1 MKYLQ
6 EKIEFLEM
14 RYNKKKIT
22 TMENEINIAEILK
35 DCPNGTNLYS
45 PLFGEGKLK
54 QVDSN
59 AICPIRITANKDE
72 EISFYYDGR
81 YLANYLDAEC
91 LLFPSSEMR
100 DWTKFFKRG
109 DVVYIKEAN
118 CVTDYAIFESWKND
132 DYTEFNASIFYSNKS
147 GFAERKVC
155 TAKLYT
161 KANDILKAK
170 LITFIEQ
177 HYNGKYNP
185 ETLQVEPVKRPFM
198 PFDKVLVRDNAAQ
211 LWKANYFSHY
221 EEDDEDYPYTC
232 IDNSYHCCIP
242 YENNKH
248 LLGTSEAYTEGG
260 SE

>member
-1 MKYLQ
+1 
-6 EKIEFLEM
+6 
-14 RYNKKKIT
+14 
-22 TMENEINIAEILK
+22 MENKINIAEILK
-35 DCPNGTNLYS
+35 DCPKGMKMYS
-45 PLFGEGKLK
+45 PIYGKVELWKVNSNSVYSIMTATSIDRAGTFTSEGRLYEKYP
-54 QVDSN
+54 S
-59 AICPIRITANKDE
+59 
-72 EISFYYDGR
+72 
-81 YLANYLDAEC
+81 AEC

-109 DVVYIKEAN
+109 DVVRSIDDGAQAVFKGW
-118 CVTDYAIFESWKND
+118 ESD
-132 DYTEFNASIFYSNKS
+132 DYTSFYASIVHHAEVDEWDEDIVFAVESFYKEYEEFAR
-147 GFAERKVC
+147 GFIVDAE
-155 TAKLYT
+155 
-161 KANDILKAK
+161 
-170 LITFIEQ
+170 E

-185 ETLQVEPVKRPFM
+185 ETLQVEPVKPECPFK
-198 PFDKVLVRDNAAQ
+198 PFDKVLVRDNEAQ